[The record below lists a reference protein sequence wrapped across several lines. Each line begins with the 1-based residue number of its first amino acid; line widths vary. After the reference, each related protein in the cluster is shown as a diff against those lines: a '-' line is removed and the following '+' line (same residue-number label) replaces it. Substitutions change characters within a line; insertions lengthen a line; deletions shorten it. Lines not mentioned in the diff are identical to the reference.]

1 MLESPSEQL
10 VAIDSAV
17 KRFGGTVALNGLSIS
32 IKKGESH
39 ALIGRNGAGKSTLVS
54 ILTGLRAMDSGSF
67 LLNGAAPPALNDRN
81 AWREAV

>member
-32 IKKGESH
+32 IKRGN
-39 ALIGRNGAGKSTLVS
+39 LTL
-54 ILTGLRAMDSGSF
+54 
-67 LLNGAAPPALNDRN
+67 
-81 AWREAV
+81 